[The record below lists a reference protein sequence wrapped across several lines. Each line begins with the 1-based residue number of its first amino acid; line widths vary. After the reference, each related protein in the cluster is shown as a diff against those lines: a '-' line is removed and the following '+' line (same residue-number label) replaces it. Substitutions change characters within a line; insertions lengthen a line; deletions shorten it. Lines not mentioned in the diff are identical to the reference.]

1 MPNKRSQ
8 LSRNYINVLF
18 HHFFKKLDS
27 HSLGSLRFPSPLNC
41 SSAPPP
47 HRPRPLGRH
56 SSPLLLTCR
65 IHGLMDELWRCK
77 MAAQTMDGPT
87 QRRTN
92 EGGRERERERSF
104 EFHAFLHKSPTVR
117 NAGSLPRILV
127 ESGRDGM
134 EFGGDFRSALE
145 SFTNVLFDWSSG
157 CQFHLLIQKILHSY
171 LCCLLTA
178 SRLLCGHI

>member
-92 EGGRERERERSF
+92 EGGRERERERDRSNFTLFYTKAQLCAMRAPSLGFLWNQVATAWNSEGIFALLWRVSLMCFSIGHRGVSF
-104 EFHAFLHKSPTVR
+104 IF
-117 NAGSLPRILV
+117 
-127 ESGRDGM
+127 
-134 EFGGDFRSALE
+134 
-145 SFTNVLFDWSSG
+145 
-157 CQFHLLIQKILHSY
+157 
-171 LCCLLTA
+171 
-178 SRLLCGHI
+178 